1 MVIFR
6 VREEKDQIMAGYH
19 DHQGV
24 DPDTTNYILQIM
36 YKIKINFALAGLSG
50 KLTSRELEGKR

>member
-1 MVIFR
+1 
-6 VREEKDQIMAGYH
+6 MAGYH